1 MSAVADLIHEHL
13 APLGGISLRRMFGS
27 QGVFSHGTMF
37 GLLHRDTL
45 YLRADDHNRPAYE
58 AAGSEPFTYLRA
70 GQPTSLAY
78 WSLPEHL
85 LDEPDEFRRWARD
98 ALAAAHRVAAARPA
112 KRARR

>member
-1 MSAVADLIHEHL
+1 MSLADHLQETL

-27 QGVFSHGTMF
+27 LGLFAHGTMF

-45 YLRADDHNRPAYE
+45 YLRADDQNRPAFE
-58 AAGSEPFTYLRA
+58 AEGSAPFTYLRA

-85 LDEPDEFRRWARD
+85 LDEPDEFRRWARE
-98 ALAAAHRVAAARPA
+98 ALSAAHRAAAARPA